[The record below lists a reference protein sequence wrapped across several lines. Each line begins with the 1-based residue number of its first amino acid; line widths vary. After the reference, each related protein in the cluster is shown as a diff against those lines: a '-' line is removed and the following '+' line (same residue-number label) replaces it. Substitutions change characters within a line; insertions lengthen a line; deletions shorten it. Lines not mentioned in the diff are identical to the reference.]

1 MLGNKGIMGDNI
13 QFYMD
18 ERGINRKDFAK
29 ALGVPYSSLTDW
41 LNGKTYPR
49 IDKIQK
55 MADYFGI
62 EKADLVEKRIVQKKE
77 ATSFSEFD
85 HALVNA
91 YHAASEERQAIIRDM
106 LHLNEDSK
114 AKIG

>member
-1 MLGNKGIMGDNI
+1 MDTKDLIKNRRLEIGITMKELADKIGVSEGTISRWESGDISNMRRDKICMLS
-13 QFYMD
+13 
-18 ERGINRKDFAK
+18 K
-29 ALGVPYSSLTDW
+29 ALSISPMTLIDCEEHAEKVEVKQPY
-41 LNGKTYPR
+41 
-49 IDKIQK
+49 I
-55 MADYFGI
+55 
-62 EKADLVEKRIVQKKE
+62 
-77 ATSFSEFD
+77 SEFD